1 MINNKQ
7 KLQDAISYQ
16 FIEDKFLTKALTH
29 KSYDKTNNNEQLEFL
44 GDRILGLIISEKLFS
59 ETENNNEGL
68 LDKKFSK
75 LVNKLTCA
83 EIAKQISLGDY
94 ILLGSTEKASEGN
107 KKTSILADTCE
118 AILGAIYL
126 DAGFL
131 KTKEI
136 ILKLWH
142 KQFTLLEENP
152 IDSKSFL
159 QEWTLKSA
167 KDLPQYKVI
176 SKEGPDHNPVFK
188 VEIKYKKFL
197 SVIAKG
203 ASIKE
208 AEMNAATKFIEKN
221 KINGIK

>member
-16 FIEDKFLTKALTH
+16 FTEDKFLTRALTH

-44 GDRILGLIISEKLFS
+44 GDRILGLIIAEKLFS
-59 ETENNNEGL
+59 DNKNSNEGL

-83 EIAKQISLGDY
+83 EIAKEISLGDY

-126 DAGFL
+126 DAGFS

-142 KQFTLLEENP
+142 QQFTLLDENP

-188 VEIKYKKFL
+188 VEIQYKKFL

-221 KINGIK
+221 KIKY

>member
-1 MINNKQ
+1 MNDKLLKLEQTLSYKFKNNK
-7 KLQDAISYQ
+7 LLINAV
-16 FIEDKFLTKALTH
+16 TH
-29 KSYDKTNNNEQLEFL
+29 KSYDKINNNERLEFL

-59 ETENNNEGL
+59 ETENTNEGL

-83 EIAKQISLGDY
+83 EIAKQILLGDY

-176 SKEGPDHNPVFK
+176 SKDGPDHNPVFK

-208 AEMNAATKFIEKN
+208 AEMNAAKKFIEKN
-221 KINGIK
+221 KIKY

>member
-1 MINNKQ
+1 MINNIQ
-7 KLQDAISYQ
+7 KLQDFISYE
-16 FIEDKFLTKALTH
+16 FIEDKYLIRALTH
-29 KSYDKTNNNEQLEFL
+29 KSFNKTNNNEQLEFL
-44 GDRILGLIISEKLFS
+44 GDRILGLIIAEKLYS
-59 ETENNNEGL
+59 ETENSNEGL

-75 LVNKLTCA
+75 LVNKFTCA
-83 EIAKQISLGDY
+83 EIAKEISLGDY
-94 ILLGSTEKASEGN
+94 ILLGNTEKASEGN

-142 KQFTLLEENP
+142 KQFMLLEENP

-159 QEWTLKSA
+159 QEWTLKFA

-176 SKEGPDHNPVFK
+176 SKEGPDHKPVFK

-197 SVIAKG
+197 TVIAKG
-203 ASIKE
+203 ATIKE

-221 KINGIK
+221 KIKF

>member
-1 MINNKQ
+1 MNDKLLKLEQTLSYKFKNNK
-7 KLQDAISYQ
+7 LLINAV
-16 FIEDKFLTKALTH
+16 TH
-29 KSYDKTNNNEQLEFL
+29 KSYDKINNNERLEFL

-59 ETENNNEGL
+59 ETENTNEGL

-83 EIAKQISLGDY
+83 EIAKQILLGDY

-221 KINGIK
+221 KIKY